1 LPVLIKIHG
10 YMKVKVKNVI
20 ICLTVLTGMLCA
32 GKGFSQTSGVIRYEE
47 KMDVH
52 KTLPPGME
60 SMKSMIPQFSSTV
73 FRLYFNPTESL
84 YKGFE
89 VDQPPA
95 PTFGAGGFGGPP
107 GGPPG
112 GGGPGGGGP
121 PGGGRGG
128 FRGGFGGSSVN
139 DQVHTNREVVTALN
153 EFLGQ
158 SYFMVDSLKVA
169 QWKLGPEKRTI
180 LGYECSVA
188 YYTDNSNPAAPVE
201 VTAWY
206 TPKIRPW
213 VGPDRY
219 NTLPGGI
226 LALDLNAG
234 EHYWVARKI
243 ELRELTED
251 EKIETPV
258 ARKNSKLVT
267 HNEFEKAKLDQMN
280 QMKSRFGGGR

>member
-1 LPVLIKIHG
+1 
-10 YMKVKVKNVI
+10 MKLKNVI
-20 ICLTVLTGMLCA
+20 IYLVTLAGMLCVENV
-32 GKGFSQTSGVIRYEE
+32 FSQSSGVIRYEE

-60 SMKSMIPQFSSTV
+60 GMKSMIPQFSSTV

-89 VDQPPA
+89 EDQPPA
-95 PTFGAGGFGGPP
+95 PTFGGGGGGF
-107 GGPPG
+107 GPPG
-112 GGGPGGGGP
+112 GGGPGGPPGGGA

-139 DQVHTNREVVTALN
+139 DQVHTNRETITALN

-158 SYFMVDSLKVA
+158 SYFMIDTLKIA

-188 YYTDNSNPAAPVE
+188 YYTDNSNPEQPVE

-206 TPKIRPW
+206 TSKIRPF

-219 NTLPGGI
+219 NTVPGGI

-243 ELRELTED
+243 ELRELTEE
-251 EKIETPV
+251 EKITKPE
-258 ARKNSKLVT
+258 AKKNSKLVT
-267 HNEFEKAKLDQMN
+267 HKEFEKAKVDQMT
-280 QMKSRFGGGR
+280 QMRNRMGGGGR